1 MLISKNENFVLP
13 QGWSK
18 CCLPDFTNI
27 VMGQSPTSDTYNK
40 NRNGIPFF
48 QGKAEFGAIYPTVV
62 KYCSAPNKIA
72 FAGATLLS
80 VRAPVG
86 PTNLAKEKCCIGR
99 GLAAIHPADG
109 ISSMFVLLLLRSI
122 ETDISKEGTGS
133 TFSAIN
139 KQFVEELEFG
149 LPPLPEQHRIVA
161 KIEELF
167 SELDKGIENLKT
179 AQAQLKVYRQAL
191 LKHAFEGKLTAQWR
205 EQNRDQLETAA
216 ALQMRIQQERAQRYQ
231 QQLAEWESKSPSV
244 PLLQRGKATSV
255 VTPLTVPH
263 FEKGGLGGISKPK
276 TPKPLPPLT
285 AEELAELPAL
295 PEGWGW
301 VRPQDICSPKPY
313 SIGIGPFG
321 SNLKVSDYRKSGV
334 PLIFVKNITRSNFF
348 LDLKYIDEIKYREL
362 VPHSVNAL
370 DLLITKM
377 GDPPGDCEIYPARA
391 PNAVLT
397 ADCLKFR
404 LWEKFANRTL
414 YKFCIN
420 SNFVKRQLGLITKGV
435 AQKKISVERFKT
447 VCLPFFSVEEQQVLV
462 QEIEAKLSEVD
473 QLDQTISTSLQQA
486 EALRQSILK
495 KAFSGKLVPQDP
507 HDEPA
512 SELLARIKAERA
524 TVAAKPRK
532 NPTSDKLSPVEI
544 APSPMS
550 KES

>member
-1 MLISKNENFVLP
+1 MKMNEATLPSSWEITALENVCEPVAGNPAPQGHQFFENGKFNFVRVQDMGRMKDNTYLFKTKGKVNEQAIFKLRLFPKGSVLFTKSGASTLNNQRAILGKDCYVVSHIAAVLP
-13 QGWSK
+13 Q
-18 CCLPDFTNI
+18 
-27 VMGQSPTSDTYNK
+27 
-40 NRNGIPFF
+40 
-48 QGKAEFGAIYPTVV
+48 A
-62 KYCSAPNKIA
+62 
-72 FAGATLLS
+72 
-80 VRAPVG
+80 
-86 PTNLAKEKCCIGR
+86 
-99 GLAAIHPADG
+99 G
-109 ISSMFVLLLLRSI
+109 ISSEWIYFSLVCVDFADLAH
-122 ETDISKEGTGS
+122 S
-133 TFSAIN
+133 TVMPS
-139 KQFVEELEFG
+139 L
-149 LPPLPEQHRIVA
+149 PLPKVKSIPVAIPPTNEQRRIVA

-167 SELDKGIENLKT
+167 SELDKSIENLKT
-179 AQAQLKVYRQAL
+179 ARAQLKVYRQAL

-205 EQNRDQLETAA
+205 AERNVIPAKAGIQPFNDMDSRLRGNDEPLETADA
-216 ALQMRIQQERAQRYQ
+216 MLKRIQQERAQRHQ
-231 QQLAEWESKSPSV
+231 QQLADWEAA
-244 PLLQRGKATSV
+244 GKQ
-255 VTPLTVPH
+255 
-263 FEKGGLGGISKPK
+263 GSKPK
-276 TPKPLPPLT
+276 APKPLPPLT
-285 AEELAELPAL
+285 AEELAELPEL

-462 QEIEAKLSEVD
+462 QKIEAKLSEVD
-473 QLDQTISTSLQQA
+473 QLELTITASLQQA

-495 KAFSGKLVPQDP
+495 KAFSGKLVPQDS

-512 SELLARIKAERA
+512 SALLARIKAERA
-524 TVAAKPRK
+524 GSGKSAASPRRIK
-532 NPTSDKLSPVEI
+532 KVSP
-544 APSPMS
+544 
-550 KES
+550 